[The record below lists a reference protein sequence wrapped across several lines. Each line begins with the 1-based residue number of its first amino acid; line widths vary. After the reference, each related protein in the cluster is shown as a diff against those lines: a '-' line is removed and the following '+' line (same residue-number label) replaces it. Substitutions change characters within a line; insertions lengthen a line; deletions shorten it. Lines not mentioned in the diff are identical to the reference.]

1 MYNCNLT
8 GNSETL
14 GRRNTENL
22 RTGLNRKV
30 EGNVKRPCFT
40 QTKESALTTRYI
52 TFNDIYL
59 QK

>member
-1 MYNCNLT
+1 MYNCNPT

-30 EGNVKRPCFT
+30 EGNVKKT
-40 QTKESALTTRYI
+40 L
-52 TFNDIYL
+52 FNTNKIININYL
-59 QK
+59 LYNFQ